1 MKTYQP
7 KEKEIERKWHLIDA
21 KGQIVGRLATKISE
35 LLMGKLKTKFSKHM
49 DMGDY
54 VVLLNAE
61 KVKFSGRKEDEKLY
75 RRHSGYPGGYR
86 ELTAKLMREKFP
98 DRIIKKAVFGMLPNN
113 RLRNER
119 MKRFN
124 IIIGNKNPFENKFE
138 EVK

>member
-7 KEKEIERKWHLIDA
+7 KEKEVQRNWHLIDA
-21 KGQIVGRLATKISE
+21 KGQIVGRLATKVSE
-35 LLMGKLKTKFSKHM
+35 LLMGKLKTTFSKHM

-61 KVKFSGRKEDEKLY
+61 KVKFSGRKEDKKLY

-124 IIIGNKNPFENKFE
+124 IVIGSKNPFENKFE

>member
-7 KEKEIERKWHLIDA
+7 KEKEILRKWHLLDA

-35 LLMGKLKTKFSKHM
+35 LLMGKLKTSFSKHM

-61 KVKFSGRKEDEKLY
+61 KVKFSGRKEDKKIY
-75 RRHSGYPGGYR
+75 SRHSGFPGGYR
-86 ELTAKLMREKFP
+86 EITAKLMREKFP

-124 IIIGNKNPFENKFE
+124 IVIGGKNPFESKFE

>member
-7 KEKEIERKWHLIDA
+7 KEKEIQRKWHLVDA
-21 KGQIVGRLATKISE
+21 KGQIVGRLATRISE
-35 LLMGKLKTKFSKHM
+35 LLMGKHKADFSKHM

-61 KVKFSGRKEDEKLY
+61 KVKFSGRKEDKKLY
-75 RRHSGYPGGYR
+75 RRHSGYPGGFR
-86 ELTAKLMREKFP
+86 EITAKLMREKFP

-124 IIIGNKNPFENKFE
+124 IIIGSKNPFEDKF
-138 EVK
+138 KGQ

>member
-7 KEKEIERKWHLIDA
+7 KEKEVQRNWHLIDA
-21 KGQIVGRLATKISE
+21 KGQIVGRLATKVSE
-35 LLMGKLKTKFSKHM
+35 LLMGKLKVTFSKHM

-61 KVKFSGRKEDEKLY
+61 KVKFSGRKEDKKLY
-75 RRHSGYPGGYR
+75 RRHSGYPGGFR
-86 ELTAKLMREKFP
+86 EITAKLMREKFP

-124 IIIGNKNPFENKFE
+124 IVIGSKNPFEDKFKE
-138 EVK
+138 DK